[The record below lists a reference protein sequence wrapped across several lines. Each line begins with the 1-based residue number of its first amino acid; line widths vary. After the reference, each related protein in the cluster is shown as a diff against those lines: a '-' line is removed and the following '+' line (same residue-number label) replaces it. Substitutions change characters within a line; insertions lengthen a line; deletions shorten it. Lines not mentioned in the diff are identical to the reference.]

1 MASRSVSYQ
10 LDEYIYCPKIHLC
23 PQVGAPS
30 DLQQYIHRLG
40 RTGRAGKDGEG
51 LLILAPW
58 ESYFL
63 KSFQKLPVT
72 ELLLP
77 KLEPQTTDKVV
88 IQQDPLI
95 TFLLLGKS
103 TKISQ
108 TVLKFGVSSQMLSNY
123 PYAVNTNQYY
133 IQGYSCDFQK
143 KLGNGFLFVLLNKV
157 CSIICVLH

>member
-1 MASRSVSYQ
+1 MS
-10 LDEYIYCPKIHLC
+10 

-58 ESYFL
+58 ENYFL
-63 KSFQKLPVT
+63 KNFQKLPVT

-88 IQQDPLI
+88 I
-95 TFLLLGKS
+95 
-103 TKISQ
+103 
-108 TVLKFGVSSQMLSNY
+108 Y
-123 PYAVNTNQYY
+123 
-133 IQGYSCDFQK
+133 
-143 KLGNGFLFVLLNKV
+143 
-157 CSIICVLH
+157 